1 MAHSVTLTWT
11 ASTDLVVPPAAGTG
25 YNVYRSTTVGGE
37 KAPALNGATL
47 IAAEGFVDSTVAAGQ
62 VYDYVVTAVGAGGVE
77 SVHSN
82 EASNVQVPILPPTG
96 LVAVAA

>member
-11 ASTDLVVPPAAGTG
+11 ASTDLATPPAAGTG

-37 KAPALNGATL
+37 KSPALNPAL
-47 IAAEGFVDSTVAAGQ
+47 IVANTFVDSSVAAGQ
-62 VYDYVVTAVGAGGVE
+62 IYDYVVTAVGAGGIE

-96 LVAVAA
+96 LSAVAA

>member
-11 ASTDLVVPPAAGTG
+11 ASTDLTTPPAAGTG

-37 KAPALNGATL
+37 KAPALNGAL
-47 IAAEGFVDSTVAAGQ
+47 VAANTYVDTTVAAGQ

-77 SVHSN
+77 SIHSN

-96 LVAVAA
+96 LLAVAA

>member
-1 MAHSVTLTWT
+1 MHTVTLTWV
-11 ASTDLVVPPAAGTG
+11 ASVDLTTPPVAGTG
-25 YNVYRSTTVGGE
+25 YNVYRSTSVGGE
-37 KAPALNGATL
+37 KAPALNSSL
-47 IAAEGFVDSTVAAGQ
+47 ITALTYDDTTVAAGQ

-96 LVAVAA
+96 LSAVAT